1 MLCPG
6 SLSAP
11 PMKAIFSAVRMS
23 SAPKTGRI
31 HENSATSRAPMAII
45 APRIANAPRIPQKST
60 RCWYILGMAK

>member
-1 MLCPG
+1 MFRPG
-6 SLSAP
+6 SPDSA
-11 PMKAIFSAVRMS
+11 PMKAIFTAVRTS

-31 HENSATSRAPMAII
+31 HENSATSRAPIAIM